1 MLARFFGIS
10 EAFQNAPGIVRHGG
24 IAASFG
30 NNDAAVAA
38 GVHIC
43 VEIIISKES
52 CQHHRPVKDVDLR
65 NFRAEEESGGIKC
78 FGVKIRKEGVDQL
91 FQIAVLR
98 RIRQS
103 VNGKQHMEFRSR
115 FLAVFHL
122 HMVAAVVNRKGHAG
136 KCGGNIGGIDPVL
149 RIIAVVVVA
158 VDRETIRSE
167 EIIVVAVAASVF
179 GADIVVRHGLQ
190 QRVFIGHRDL
200 MRVDA
205 VLRHPQAVGA
215 VQCKSHRD
223 TSLQV
228 SLK

>member
-1 MLARFFGIS
+1 MLVRIIGIS

-24 IAASFG
+24 VAASFG
-30 NNDAAVAA
+30 NNDATVAA

-43 VEIIISKES
+43 IEIAIGKKGR
-52 CQHHRPVKDVDLR
+52 QRHWPVKDINLR
-65 NFRAEEESGGIKC
+65 CSRTEEESGGIERL
-78 FGVKIRKEGVDQL
+78 GIKIRKEGVDQL

-122 HMVAAVVNRKGHAG
+122 HVVAAVVNRKGHAR
-136 KCGGNIGGIDPVL
+136 KCGGNIGGIDPFL

-167 EIIVVAVAASVF
+167 EIVIIAVVASVL
-179 GADIVVRHGLQ
+179 RHGLQ
-190 QRVFIGHRDL
+190 QRVFIVHRDL

-205 VLRHPQAVGA
+205 VFRHPQAVGA
-215 VQCKSHRD
+215 VQCKFHRD

>member
-1 MLARFFGIS
+1 
-10 EAFQNAPGIVRHGG
+10 
-24 IAASFG
+24 
-30 NNDAAVAA
+30 
-38 GVHIC
+38 
-43 VEIIISKES
+43 
-52 CQHHRPVKDVDLR
+52 
-65 NFRAEEESGGIKC
+65 
-78 FGVKIRKEGVDQL
+78 
-91 FQIAVLR
+91 
-98 RIRQS
+98 
-103 VNGKQHMEFRSR
+103 MEFRPR

-122 HMVAAVVNRKGHAG
+122 HVIAAVVNRKGHAG
-136 KCGGNIGGIDPVL
+136 KCGGNIGGIDPIL

-167 EIIVVAVAASVF
+167 KIIIVAVVAPVF
-179 GADIVVRHGLQ
+179 GADIIVRDGL

-215 VQCKSHRD
+215 VQCKFHCD